1 MGYRSFQKEY
11 MNNPITEGAVF
22 QERWIRWRRML
33 KLKYYEQ
40 IVLYIDPSWKS
51 SGKNDYKAA
60 AMIGRPRRGLKTAS
74 HRELHLLRA
83 FCRQCS
89 VGEMVRWLYDVYESL
104 PEDAAVSIYME
115 ANFMQDTILDEFQ
128 REGDA
133 RGYQLPIMP
142 DKRKK
147 PDKFARVEAVSP
159 LWERGYFFY
168 NEKLKEDTDLRAGI
182 DQTLAFEQ
190 GSRAHDDFPDA
201 CEGAIYKLQKQT
213 REASFT
219 PRLGVRR
226 PPKNSW

>member
-1 MGYRSFQKEY
+1 
-11 MNNPITEGAVF
+11 
-22 QERWIRWRRML
+22 
-33 KLKYYEQ
+33 
-40 IVLYIDPSWKS
+40 
-51 SGKNDYKAA
+51 
-60 AMIGRPRRGLKTAS
+60 
-74 HRELHLLRA
+74 
-83 FCRQCS
+83 
-89 VGEMVRWLYDVYESL
+89 MVRWLYDVYESL

-147 PDKFARVEAVSP
+147 PDKFARVEAISP

-168 NEKLKEDTDLRAGI
+168 NEKLKEDPDMRAGI

-201 CEGAIYKLQKQT
+201 SEGAIYKLQKQT

-226 PPKNSW
+226 PPKNAW

>member
-1 MGYRSFQKEY
+1 
-11 MNNPITEGAVF
+11 
-22 QERWIRWRRML
+22 
-33 KLKYYEQ
+33 
-40 IVLYIDPSWKS
+40 
-51 SGKNDYKAA
+51 
-60 AMIGRPRRGLKTAS
+60 
-74 HRELHLLRA
+74 
-83 FCRQCS
+83 
-89 VGEMVRWLYDVYESL
+89 MVRWLYDVYESL

-147 PDKFARVEAVSP
+147 PDKFARVEAISP

-168 NEKLKEDTDLRAGI
+168 NEKLKEDPDMRAGI

-201 CEGAIYKLQKQT
+201 SEGAIINYRNK
-213 REASFT
+213 
-219 PRLGVRR
+219 PVRLRSHPGLACGVLLRMPGNQR
-226 PPKNSW
+226 QLLTINFYY